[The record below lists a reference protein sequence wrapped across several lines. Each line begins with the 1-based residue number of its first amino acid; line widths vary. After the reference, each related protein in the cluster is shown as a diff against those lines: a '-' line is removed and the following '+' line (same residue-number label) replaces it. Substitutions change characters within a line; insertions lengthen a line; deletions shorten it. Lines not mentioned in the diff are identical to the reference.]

1 MLKYLAKRIGRSI
14 LTLFIIVTLVF
25 CLLRLMPVEGYFA
38 NYEKMTEAQIQAG
51 LQSMG
56 LLDPL
61 PVQIG
66 RFWVN
71 MLHGDLG
78 VSHIYKVNASVTG
91 ILAKKLPISIQM
103 GVYAMLLSLVIGIP
117 MGLFMGRF
125 KSRWPDKI
133 GTAIIVLIQAVPAAV
148 YYLYIQMYG
157 TTALNVGLL
166 FDASNWKYWVLPV
179 CSMSLGNVAFYA
191 MWLRRYMVDESN
203 KDYVR
208 LARAK
213 GVSENNIA
221 LRHIY
226 KVNASVTGILAKKLP
241 ISIQM
246 GVYAM
251 LLSLVIG
258 IPMGLFMG
266 RFKSRWPDKIGTAI
280 IVLIQAVPA
289 AVYYLYIQMYGTTA
303 LNVGLLFDA
312 SNWKYWVLPVCS
324 MSLGNVAFYAMWL
337 RRYMVDESNKDYV
350 RLARAKGVS
359 ENNIA
364 LRHIFRNAMVPL
376 VQYIPSAFLNTVVG
390 SIYIESL
397 YSIPGMGG
405 LLVTCVQRHDNTMVQ
420 GIVLL
425 YACVGIIGL
434 ILGDLLMVL
443 IDPRISF
450 GKKEG
455 GR

>member
-78 VSHIYKVNASVTG
+78 VSHIYKVNASVT
-91 ILAKKLPISIQM
+91 S
-103 GVYAMLLSLVIGIP
+103 
-117 MGLFMGRF
+117 
-125 KSRWPDKI
+125 
-133 GTAIIVLIQAVPAAV
+133 
-148 YYLYIQMYG
+148 
-157 TTALNVGLL
+157 
-166 FDASNWKYWVLPV
+166 
-179 CSMSLGNVAFYA
+179 
-191 MWLRRYMVDESN
+191 
-203 KDYVR
+203 
-208 LARAK
+208 
-213 GVSENNIA
+213 
-221 LRHIY
+221 
-226 KVNASVTGILAKKLP
+226 ILAKKLP

-434 ILGDLLMVL
+434 ILGDLLMVHTSSRQSW
-443 IDPRISF
+443 ISYRRTAPPHGQSCPKKSCSPPPDSAKSGPRPRPTPTTATGAAPSAPSSRTAWPCF
-450 GKKEG
+450 CSSPSSPWW
-455 GR
+455 RLHFCSPTCPVR